1 MKTLEGRNSLARAA
15 WVKERKTVGP
25 KAISL
30 SPEKL
35 IKTSHLASGDTLPL
49 VIQPNIGS
57 LDLPAWARN
66 NQDFI
71 ESNLLKYGGL
81 LFRGFDTNS
90 HVEFD
95 QFLKSIPVDLMHY
108 MEGATPRVELSDKIY
123 SSTEFPPNQTI
134 ALHNEL
140 NYVTTWPMKIWF
152 FCVQAAEQGG
162 ATPIGDVRKVFQR
175 LSPKLRE
182 RFIEKGWMLVR
193 NFGDGV
199 GLPWQTSFRITD
211 KAVLEAYCR
220 KSEIEC
226 EWKGIDHLK
235 TRQTRPAVAK
245 HPKTGEMVWFN
256 HTAFW
261 HMSSLEPSLREVLMH
276 EFGEDGLP
284 YNTYYGDG
292 SKIEDSEVEELREA
306 YRQETIAFP
315 WEAGDILMLDNM
327 LTAHGRS
334 PYSGERTILA
344 AMGQPCSDRGI

>member
-1 MKTLEGRNSLARAA
+1 
-15 WVKERKTVGP
+15 
-25 KAISL
+25 
-30 SPEKL
+30 
-35 IKTSHLASGDTLPL
+35 
-49 VIQPNIGS
+49 
-57 LDLPAWARN
+57 
-66 NQDFI
+66 
-71 ESNLLKYGGL
+71 
-81 LFRGFDTNS
+81 
-90 HVEFD
+90 
-95 QFLKSIPVDLMHY
+95 
-108 MEGATPRVELSDKIY
+108 
-123 SSTEFPPNQTI
+123 
-134 ALHNEL
+134 
-140 NYVTTWPMKIWF
+140 MKIWF

-226 EWKGIDHLK
+226 EWKGVEHLK

-261 HMSSLEPSLREVLMH
+261 HMSSLEPSLREVLLH